1 MSDLQIGLLAAGVLV
16 VAGIFA
22 YNSMQERRARRTAE
36 RVFRSA
42 HADALMD
49 GDVPARREPGF
60 EAAPRR
66 DLPTEAQALPD
77 ARLDYVIE
85 LNLQQLTSAAA
96 VAAQWAPFEHRFA
109 GRVLLAASP
118 DRSTWRPLAAA
129 GSCAAVRAALQL
141 TSRGG
146 PVGEAELIEFRSAA
160 DTLAAGIAATV
171 EAPEVRRAVEA
182 ARELDQ
188 LCVDTDIQVV
198 LHVVPQPGVA
208 FDAGADMPT
217 PGQQGAFAVGRR
229 EDGAFSL
236 SLDVPRTA
244 EVRRS
249 YDAMVVR
256 ARDLCVTLGG
266 MIVDDNGRALDERAL
281 AAIGEQL
288 DAVLET
294 LAARGIEPGGPA
306 ALRLFA

>member
-16 VAGIFA
+16 VGGILA
-22 YNSMQERRARRTAE
+22 YNALQERRARRDAQ
-36 RVFRSA
+36 RAFGSG
-42 HADALMD
+42 HADALMQE
-49 GDVPARREPGF
+49 GAQGRREPGF
-60 EAAPRR
+60 EPAARR
-66 DLPTEAQALPD
+66 ELPLEAHALPD

-85 LNLQQLTSAAA
+85 LNLRQLMSAAM
-96 VAAQWAPFEHRFA
+96 VAEQWAPFEHRFA
-109 GRVLLAASP
+109 GRALLAASP
-118 DRSTWRPLAAA
+118 DRSSWKPLAAA

-141 TSRGG
+141 ASRNG
-146 PVGEAELIEFRSAA
+146 PTGEADLIEFRAAA
-160 DTLAAGIAATV
+160 DALATGIGASV
-171 EAPEVRRAVEA
+171 DAPEIRQAVDA

-188 LCVDTDIQVV
+188 LCADSDIQVV
-198 LHVVPQPGVA
+198 LHVVPQPGGTFEGA
-208 FDAGADMPT
+208 AAGAAGET
-217 PGQQGAFAVGRR
+217 FALHRR

-256 ARDLCVTLGG
+256 ARDLCVSLGG
-266 MIVDDNGRALDERAL
+266 MIVDDNGRVLDERAL

-288 DAVLET
+288 EAVRDT
-294 LAARGIEPGGPA
+294 LVARGIEPGGPA